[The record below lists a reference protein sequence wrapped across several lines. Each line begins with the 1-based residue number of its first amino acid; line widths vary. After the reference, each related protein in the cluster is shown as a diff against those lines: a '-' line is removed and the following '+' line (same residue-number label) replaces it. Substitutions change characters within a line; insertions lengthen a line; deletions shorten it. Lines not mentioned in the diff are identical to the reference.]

1 MVSLSKKFVTQW
13 NIWMVVKLNYR
24 LTNYK
29 EGKRKAWCINVIETF
44 LLLKRFGSIKVSI
57 ICGYRFDHLSLKL
70 STYFISTYINYY
82 FFFFPQMF
90 WSLTVKNAEESL
102 HSTMILETFSS
113 NVYDLIPYISK
124 LLFYK
129 CMCLFYRDWLIIVYW
144 RKICY
149 CIYD

>member
-1 MVSLSKKFVTQW
+1 MVSLSKKFVTRW

-82 FFFFPQMF
+82 FFFSFLKCSDLWLSKM
-90 WSLTVKNAEESL
+90 LKN

-124 LLFYK
+124 LLFYR